1 MLGAA
6 VVGGI
11 ILGMIEGFSLAI
23 NRYTSQIALSEQR
36 NTLFLAPSTL

>member
-6 VVGGI
+6 VVGGL

-23 NRYTSQIALSEQR
+23 SRFSGQMVLNEQR
-36 NTLFLAPSTL
+36 N